1 MELKTKLNNIVNNY
15 NTTNVKEICD
25 YLDIEIAYTEF
36 KAKTLESRLMI
47 IDGNGYI
54 FVRPNLDERYE
65 NFLIA
70 HELGHYILH
79 YDKNINFN
87 FLKRIYKTRLEKE
100 ANEFAI
106 RFLTY
111 DVNMDN
117 YENLEFLAK
126 EKRNTTKNMVFNSMH
141 WEVIINGI

>member
-1 MELKTKLNNIVNNY
+1 MIV
-15 NTTNVKEICD
+15 
-25 YLDIEIAYTEF
+25 
-36 KAKTLESRLMI
+36 
-47 IDGNGYI
+47 DGNGYI

-106 RFLTY
+106 RLLTY
-111 DVNMDN
+111 GINLNDYD
-117 YENLEFLAK
+117 NLEFLAK
-126 EKRNTTKNMVFNSMH
+126 EKGCLLYTSQYSHISFCQIHQTH
-141 WEVIINGI
+141 LL